1 MFKTISEYV
10 RNDDRIIVM
19 LADIG
24 ASGFKDL
31 ISEYP
36 DRVLNIGIFEDAM
49 ISIAAGCAIKGM
61 IPVVYGITPFIA
73 ERALEQLKLDFAFQ
87 GLGGIFITTGASYDF
102 SKLGYSHY
110 CPEDAAVIK
119 QIPNLEFIAPGT
131 PAQMECLLRQTFY
144 NRRPTFFRMSD
155 YSNCNNIDVQYEKA
169 TVVKTGNMATVIV
182 VSTMLDMV
190 LSACKDFDVTILYY
204 TTLAP
209 FDTETLVKHSSSNK
223 FLICEPELEGTI
235 TYDVVK
241 AFEGK
246 PISIEHVGIPRE
258 IIRTYG
264 TKKEKDDCF
273 GLTVKNIEMKLKMLP
288 QVL

>member
-1 MFKTISEYV
+1 MFKTVSEYV
-10 RNDDRIIVM
+10 HDDNRIIVM

-24 ASGFKDL
+24 AAGFKDL
-31 ISEYP
+31 MHEHP
-36 DRVLNIGIFEDAM
+36 DRVLNMGIFEDGM
-49 ISIAAGCAIKGM
+49 ISVAAGCAIKGM

-87 GLGGIFITTGASYDF
+87 NLGAIFITTGASYDF

-110 CPEDAAVIK
+110 CPEDASVIK
-119 QIPNLEFIAPGT
+119 QIPNLEFVAPGT
-131 PAQMECLLRQTFY
+131 SAQMESLLRQTFY
-144 NRRPTFFRMSD
+144 ANRPVFFRMSD
-155 YSNCNNIDVQYEKA
+155 YSNYNNVDVQYGKA
-169 TVVKTGNMATVIV
+169 TVIKTGNKATVIA

-190 LSACKDFDVTILYY
+190 LTVCQDYDVTILYY

-209 FDTETLVKHSSSNK
+209 FDTETLVKYSVSNK

-246 PISIEHVGIPRE
+246 PVSIEHIGIPRE

-264 TKKEKDDCF
+264 TKEEKDSSF
-273 GLTVKNIEMKLKMLP
+273 GLTVENIRNKLKIL
-288 QVL
+288 L